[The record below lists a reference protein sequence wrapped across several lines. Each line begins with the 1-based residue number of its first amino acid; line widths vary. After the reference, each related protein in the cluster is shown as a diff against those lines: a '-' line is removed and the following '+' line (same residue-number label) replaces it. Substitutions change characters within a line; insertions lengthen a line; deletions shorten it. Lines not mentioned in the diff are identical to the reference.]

1 MIRRFFLDNIAA
13 IFRDKQYVLMIYN
26 IIIAAILTIFP
37 AADSCFPTSSTQAI
51 VGLSETLESDS
62 HESTVVETSTF
73 TSSSTTSTSTTTTV
87 PLVWH
92 CLNDTWILFDRGSYS
107 WCMIL
112 VEQYAAL
119 SDGDSLCKTVDSS
132 AVLSGFQNVNELETI
147 VKAQLA
153 ITDIID
159 AIEIGAG
166 LKTHACKTQA
176 DWDAGTCTAQNG
188 YQWTD
193 GYTTGTDGFVWAE
206 GYPDGCV
213 NDVCS
218 TNVLLAVQDGNL
230 ASFPA
235 TDGAFA
241 VVCGLK
247 AVAE

>member
-1 MIRRFFLDNIAA
+1 MIS
-13 IFRDKQYVLMIYN
+13 N
-26 IIIAAILTIFP
+26 IITFIAAILTIFP
-37 AADSCFPTSSTQAI
+37 AADSCFPTSGTQAI
-51 VGLSETLESDS
+51 VGLSEKLESDS
-62 HESTVVETSTF
+62 TESTVVETSTS
-73 TSSSTTSTSTTTTV
+73 TSSSTTSTSTTTTI
-87 PLVWH
+87 PLIWH

-153 ITDIID
+153 ITDVITG
-159 AIEIGAG
+159 IEIGAG
-166 LKTHACKTQA
+166 LTDACKTQA
-176 DWDAGTCTAQNG
+176 DWDAGTCTVQNG

-218 TNVLLAVQDGNL
+218 TNVLLSTLNSKLG
-230 ASFPA
+230 SYPA
-235 TDGAFA
+235 TDGTYA